1 MNNTPRND
9 EMIHTRR
16 PEAEEVSSR
25 TVDEA
30 KADWP
35 MAGFQFRFDSGTS
48 LLVLLTAAILVLS
61 LILSLVLLISG
72 RETYF
77 NFPSKPSTEE
87 SGGGVAAEKGDFPY
101 ADGVSG
107 DILLPWAD
115 KVNIIP
121 ANSINAAHAALADL
135 STGEIIAS
143 RKADEIIY
151 PASMTKVMTLIV
163 VVENLP
169 DEDCLKDE
177 ITISSDIYE
186 QMKAEGSSGIG
197 MEVGEKLTV
206 EFLLYALMLR
216 SDGIAACELARY
228 VAGSMED
235 FVELMNQKAEKM
247 GLSNTH
253 FENPTGLF
261 HPNHKSTAREIAS
274 IMAYAMNMKLCRKV
288 LLTQSYVAPCV
299 GADGKKFNYT
309 LYHNLIVTRFEELQK
324 LDPPMPTQPTAIKIA
339 AGKTG
344 FTNESLYCLVTYA
357 ESADGHGYVCVTAKG
372 ESYNTCISD
381 YITIYNTYA
390 KP

>member
-9 EMIHTRR
+9 DMLRTRR
-16 PEAEEVSSR
+16 PAAEEAPLR
-25 TVDEA
+25 TVDEV

-35 MAGFQFRFDSGTS
+35 MKGFRFRFDGRTS
-48 LLVLLTAAILVLS
+48 LWLILILAVLAVTLV
-61 LILSLVLLISG
+61 LSLVLLISG
-72 RETYF
+72 REIYF
-77 NFPSKPSTEE
+77 DFPSKPSTEE

-107 DILLPWAD
+107 NVLLPWAD
-115 KVNIIP
+115 RASIIQD
-121 ANSINAAHAALADL
+121 AEIDASHAALADL
-135 STGEIIAS
+135 ATGQIIAS

-169 DEDCLKDE
+169 NEDCLKDE
-177 ITISSDIYE
+177 ITVSKDIYE
-186 QMKAEGSSGIG
+186 QMKAAGSSGIG
-197 MEVGEKLTV
+197 MVAGEKLTV
-206 EFLLYALMLR
+206 EAMLYALMLK

-228 VAGSMED
+228 VAGSVED

-261 HPNHKSTAREIAS
+261 HQNHRSTAREIAS
-274 IMAYAMNMKLCRKV
+274 IMAYAMKMKLCRKI

-299 GADGKKFNYT
+299 GADGKKFNYN
-309 LYHNLIVTRFEELQK
+309 LYHNLTVTQFERI
-324 LDPPMPTQPTAIKIA
+324 PVNQPNTVKVA

-344 FTNESLYCLVTYA
+344 FTDESLYCLVTYA
-357 ESADGHGYVCVTAKG
+357 ESSDGHGYVCVTAKG
-372 ESYNTCISD
+372 ASYATCIAD
-381 YITIYNTYA
+381 YITIYDTYA
-390 KP
+390 NP